1 MDGWDGHTAMDGHGE
16 LQSKMRI
23 ALIAGE
29 LSGDILGAAL
39 IIALKARYPQA
50 TFYGVAGPR
59 MVEAGCEAIASID
72 ELSVMGFSEVIK
84 VLPRILKLRSSLI
97 ERLSK
102 DKPDCVIGIDAPD
115 FNLTVERR
123 LREQGIKTVHMV
135 SPTVWAWRQGRV
147 KGIAKS
153 VDLILCLFPF
163 EPKFYAEH
171 DVPAAYIGHPL
182 ADELNDQTT
191 QATARRALGIREE
204 GPLVAVLPGSRGGEL
219 KYLGETFAQTAAWLK
234 QRMPGVRFLTPIAKP
249 KLRAVMEQ
257 AIARHAPGVE
267 WTVIDGQSRE
277 AMRAADVVL
286 LASGTATL
294 ECLLLGR
301 PMVVSY
307 RASFLAKVILRWI
320 GLLKTQFVSLPNI
333 LSPKPV
339 VAELLQEEATP
350 ELLGHEVYYLLR
362 NPLVREQQLEQFTL
376 VRNELKRDSAALAA
390 DAIARML
397 AK

>member
-1 MDGWDGHTAMDGHGE
+1 MDGFEE
-16 LQSKMRI
+16 LRIKMRI

-39 IIALKARYPQA
+39 ITALKARYPDA

-59 MVEAGCEAIASID
+59 MIAAGCEAIASIE
-72 ELSVMGFSEVIK
+72 ELSVMGFAEVIK
-84 VLPRILKLRSSLI
+84 VLPRILKLRSAII

-102 DKPDCVIGIDAPD
+102 DRPDCVIGIDAPD

-182 ADELNDQTT
+182 ADELNDETT
-191 QATARRALGIREE
+191 QTVARRELGIREE

-219 KYLGETFAQTAAWLK
+219 KYLGETFAQTAAWLQ
-234 QRMPGVRFLTPIAKP
+234 QRLPGVHFVTPIAKP
-249 KLRAVMEQ
+249 KLRAGMEQ
-257 AIARHAPGVE
+257 AIAQHAPGVE
-267 WTVIDGQSRE
+267 WTLIDGQSRE

-320 GLLKTQFVSLPNI
+320 GLLKTQYVSLPNI
-333 LSPKPV
+333 LSPQPV
-339 VAELLQEEATP
+339 VAELLQEHATP
-350 ELLGHEVYYLLR
+350 ALLGHEVYYLLR
-362 NPLVREQQLEQFTL
+362 NPLMREQQLEQFTI

-390 DAIARML
+390 DAIFKL
-397 AK
+397 LSKP

>member
-1 MDGWDGHTAMDGHGE
+1 MPDVP
-16 LQSKMRI
+16 KRF

-29 LSGDILGAAL
+29 ISGDILGAAL
-39 IIALKARYPQA
+39 ITALKVRYPQA

-59 MVEAGCEAIASID
+59 MIAAGCEAIASID
-72 ELSVMGFSEVIK
+72 ELSVMGFAEVIK
-84 VLPRILKLRSSLI
+84 VLPRILKLRSAI
-97 ERLSK
+97 IARLSK

-115 FNLTVERR
+115 FNLAVERR

-182 ADELNDQTT
+182 ADELNNETT
-191 QATARRALGIREE
+191 QSAARRELGLRED

-219 KYLGETFAQTAAWLK
+219 KYLGETFAQTAAWLNE
-234 QRMPGVRFLTPIAKP
+234 RMPGIRFVTPVAKP
-249 KLRAVMEQ
+249 KLRAGMEQ
-257 AIARHAPGVE
+257 AIALHAPGVD
-267 WTVIDGQSRE
+267 WALLDGQSRE

-320 GLLKTQFVSLPNI
+320 GLLKTQYVSLPNL
-333 LSPKPV
+333 LSPKPTV
-339 VAELLQEEATP
+339 PELLQEEATP
-350 ELLGHEVYYLLR
+350 ALLGHEVFYLLR
-362 NPLVREQQLEQFTL
+362 NPLMREQQLEQFDA
-376 VRNELKRDSAALAA
+376 VRSELKRDSAALAA
-390 DAIARML
+390 DAIAKML
-397 AK
+397 SK

>member
-1 MDGWDGHTAMDGHGE
+1 MDGYGE
-16 LQSKMRI
+16 PKNKMRI

-39 IIALKARYPQA
+39 ITALKARYPDA

-59 MVEAGCEAIASID
+59 MIAAGCEPIASIE
-72 ELSVMGFSEVIK
+72 ELSVMGFAEVIK
-84 VLPRILKLRSSLI
+84 VLPRILKLRASVI

-123 LREQGIKTVHMV
+123 LRERGIKTVHMV

-171 DVPAAYIGHPL
+171 AVPAAYIGHPL
-182 ADELNDQTT
+182 ADELNDATT
-191 QATARRALGIREE
+191 QSAARRELGLRED

-219 KYLGETFAQTAAWLK
+219 KYLGETFAQTAAWLQ
-234 QRMPGVRFLTPIAKP
+234 QRLPGVRFVTPIAKP
-249 KLRAVMEQ
+249 KLRAGMEQ
-257 AIARHAPGVE
+257 AIAQHAPGVE
-267 WTVIDGQSRE
+267 WTLLDGQSRE

-333 LSPKPV
+333 LSPKPL

-350 ELLGHEVYYLLR
+350 ALLGHEVFYLLR
-362 NPLVREQQLEQFTL
+362 NPLVREQQLEQFSI

-390 DAIARML
+390 DAITKLL

>member
-1 MDGWDGHTAMDGHGE
+1 
-16 LQSKMRI
+16 MRF

-39 IIALKARYPQA
+39 ITALKARYPQA

-59 MVEAGCEAIASID
+59 MIEAGCEAIASID
-72 ELSVMGFSEVIK
+72 ELSVMGFAEVIK

>member
-1 MDGWDGHTAMDGHGE
+1 
-16 LQSKMRI
+16 MRF

-39 IIALKARYPQA
+39 ITALKARYPDA

-59 MVEAGCEAIASID
+59 MIEAGCEAIASIE
-72 ELSVMGFSEVIK
+72 ELSVMGFAEVIK
-84 VLPRILKLRSSLI
+84 VLPRILKLRSSVI

-102 DKPDCVIGIDAPD
+102 DRPDCVIGIDAPD

-191 QATARRALGIREE
+191 QSAARRTLGIREE
-204 GPLVAVLPGSRGGEL
+204 GPLVAVLPGSRSGEL
-219 KYLGETFAQTAAWLK
+219 KYLGETFAQTAAWLQ
-234 QRMPGVRFLTPIAKP
+234 QRLPGVRFITPIAKP
-249 KLRAVMEQ
+249 KLRTGMEQ
-257 AIARHAPGVE
+257 AIAQNAPGVE
-267 WTVIDGQSRE
+267 WTLIDGQSRE

-350 ELLGHEVYYLLR
+350 ALLGHEVYYLLR
-362 NPLVREQQLEQFTL
+362 NPLVREQQLEQFSI
-376 VRNELKRDSAALAA
+376 VRDELKRDSAALAA
-390 DAIARML
+390 DAIAKLL

>member
-1 MDGWDGHTAMDGHGE
+1 MSDVP
-16 LQSKMRI
+16 KRF

-39 IIALKARYPQA
+39 IVALMARYPDA
-50 TFYGVAGPR
+50 IFYGVAGPR
-59 MVEAGCEAIASID
+59 MIAAGCKPIASIE
-72 ELSVMGFSEVIK
+72 ELSVMGFAEVIK
-84 VLPRILKLRSSLI
+84 VLPRILKLRRSVI
-97 ERLSK
+97 ERFSQ
-102 DKPDCVIGIDAPD
+102 DRPDCVIGIDAPD

-135 SPTVWAWRQGRV
+135 SPTVWAWRQSRV

-163 EPKFYAEH
+163 EPKFYAAH

-182 ADELNDQTT
+182 ADELNDQTA
-191 QATARRALGIREE
+191 QVAARRALGIREE
-204 GPLVAVLPGSRGGEL
+204 GPLVAVLPGSRSGEL
-219 KYLGETFAQTAAWLK
+219 KYLGETFAQTATWLQ
-234 QRMPGVRFLTPIAKP
+234 QRLPGVRFVTPVAKP
-249 KLRAVMEQ
+249 KLRAGMEQ
-257 AIARHAPGVE
+257 AIAQHAPGVE
-267 WTVIDGQSRE
+267 WTLLDGQSRE

-350 ELLGHEVYYLLR
+350 ALLGHEVLYLLR
-362 NPLVREQQLEQFTL
+362 NPLVREQQLEQFSI

-390 DAIARML
+390 DAIAKL
-397 AK
+397 LTK